1 MRTVKQVNEKLNDGY
16 QVRKAQDGNY
26 RIERYGTIENTFMF
40 RLRDV
45 VALLQK
51 RNLL

>member
-1 MRTVKQVNEKLNDGY
+1 MRTVKQVNENLKDNY
-16 QVRKAQDGNY
+16 KIRKAQDGNY